1 MQRVRNLF
9 QLKEAG
15 VLCAFFVLVMAF
27 AGISDHFLSLETF
40 NAIAIT
46 STEIGVVA
54 IGATLLMI
62 AGEFDL
68 SIGSI
73 FALCGMIFAS
83 LTTVHGMHGFVA
95 FFFAIA
101 TGAFIGF
108 VNGMITLKTN
118 IPSFIT
124 TLGTMMIIRGLVL
137 IVTDGFPIAAFHD
150 DTLMTFFN
158 SEWFLGFKMSLLVW
172 LALGAF
178 AIYLLN
184 FHPFG
189 SVIMA
194 TGGNKEAAFSMGI
207 KVTGAKLICFVI
219 SGTLAGLAGVLQF
232 SHLMSLSPTAGEQYE
247 LRAIAIAVIGGTALS
262 GGFGTIIGTL
272 LATVIMGVL
281 ASGLVQAG
289 VSTYWFRALV
299 GMILVL
305 AVIMNTSFKRIKEK
319 TIKA

>member
-1 MQRVRNLF
+1 MQGLRSLF
-9 QLKEAG
+9 NLKEAG
-15 VLCAFFVLVMAF
+15 VLFALVAVMGVF
-27 AGISDHFLSLETF
+27 AVISQNFLSVDTF

-46 STEIGVVA
+46 STEIGVIA

-68 SIGSI
+68 CVGST
-73 FALCGMIFAS
+73 FALCGMTFALLS
-83 LTTVHGMHGFVA
+83 STYGLNSYLALIIAVA
-95 FFFAIA
+95 I
-101 TGAFIGF
+101 GALIGLM
-108 VNGMITLKTN
+108 NGLITLKTN

-124 TLGTMMIIRGLVL
+124 TLGSMMIIRGIVL
-137 IVTDGFPIAAFHD
+137 IVTDGFPIAAMSDHGLIAVLNNDWLF
-150 DTLMTFFN
+150 
-158 SEWFLGFKMSLLVW
+158 GFKTSLIMW
-172 LALGAF
+172 IAIAAT
-178 AIYLLN
+178 AIYILN

-194 TGGNKEAAFSMGI
+194 TGGNMEAAFSMGI
-207 KVTGAKLICFVI
+207 KVNRAKLFCFVT
-219 SGTLAGLAGVLQF
+219 SSALAALAGVMQY

-247 LRAIAIAVIGGTALS
+247 LRAIAITVIGGTALA
-262 GGFGTIIGTL
+262 GGTGTIVGTL

-305 AVIMNTSFKRIKEK
+305 AVIMNTNFKRIKEK
-319 TIKA
+319 TIQA